1 MLVQKKRVGE
11 LLCTFKVVQDDKSKD
26 TSGDKNKKISSKT
39 DIVYDDL
46 VFTDTL
52 RQLRKLRKS

>member
-11 LLCTFKVVQDDKSKD
+11 LLCAFKVVQDNKSKD
-26 TSGDKNKKISSKT
+26 AIGDKKKKISGRT

-52 RQLRKLRKS
+52 S

>member
-11 LLCTFKVVQDDKSKD
+11 LLCTFKVAQDNKSKD
-26 TSGDKNKKISSKT
+26 ARYDKKNISSKT

-52 RQLRKLRKS
+52 SKLRKLRKP